1 MAKSLVSCFL
11 TDGIAHTKSAQ
22 KLHNN
27 YYKTAYRVDQI
38 PKLFLKVDSF
48 ATVRVGKRVLCQ
60 ELSHRNE
67 NIKI

>member
-1 MAKSLVSCFL
+1 LKLWLRVWCLVFL

-27 YYKTAYRVDQI
+27 YYKTAYKEDQI

-48 ATVRVGKRVLCQ
+48 ATVRVGKRVLCRVITQ
-60 ELSHRNE
+60 
-67 NIKI
+67 K